1 MIVISAFIAAAALI
15 SEPFTIERVVAVVGS
30 EPVLHSDV
38 VTMLIEE
45 GMDQESAAASDQGS
59 AEYTAALEGL
69 VREKLLVEAARRS
82 GVYPTRDEIED
93 AVDAAMDQARETFA
107 SEAEFTSY
115 LASMGMSV
123 SSLRASYGTIMGD
136 RLAGENYIRTRAGRV
151 MSALPLDPAAYFQ
164 EHPEAVE
171 KVLAPREL
179 SWIYLPVLPGGAEE
193 EETLLSQLRA
203 AIESGET
210 TFSAAAVQYSQD
222 GSASMGGDLGWFGPG
237 DMTATFET
245 QVYALEPGEIA
256 GPFRTPFGI
265 HLVKLTDVDGE
276 RVRASHILRMVSPAQ
291 ADLDSTFAR
300 AWDIR
305 ELAMSG
311 ADFADLAREYSADP
325 ETEATGG
332 HIGTVNTGNWDGA
345 LREAVIDLQPGD
357 ISEPVALE
365 QGMAVALFIRE
376 QAGENDWASFGDDEL
391 QAMLQSVV
399 WNSYYDE
406 MVDYLAGESPVRIN
420 TGGGDAD

>member
-1 MIVISAFIAAAALI
+1 MIVITAFIAAAVLI
-15 SEPFTIERVVAVVGS
+15 SEPFTMERVVAVVGS

-59 AEYTAALEGL
+59 DEYTAALEGL

-93 AVDAAMDQARETFA
+93 AVDDAMAQARETFS

-151 MSALPLDPAAYFQ
+151 MNALPLDPAAYFQ

-171 KVLAPREL
+171 SVLAPREL
-179 SWIYLPVLPGGAEE
+179 SWIYLPVLPGGAQEE
-193 EETLLSQLRA
+193 EVLLSQLRT
-203 AIESGET
+203 AIEAGET

-265 HLVKLTDVDGE
+265 HLVKLTDVDGD
-276 RVRASHILRMVSPAQ
+276 RVRASHILRMVSPTQ

-300 AWDIR
+300 AWNLR
-305 ELAMSG
+305 ELAISG
-311 ADFADLAREYSADP
+311 ADFSDLAREYSADP

-332 HIGTVNTGNWDGA
+332 YIGTVNTGNWDGS
-345 LREAVIDLQPGD
+345 LREAVIRLQPGD

-365 QGMAVALFIRE
+365 QGMAVAVFRRDQETGI
-376 QAGENDWASFGDDEL
+376 DWSSFEDDEL
-391 QAMLQSVV
+391 QSMLQSVV

-406 MVDYLAGESPVRIN
+406 MVDSLASEIPVRIN
-420 TGGGDAD
+420 TGDGDAD

>member
-1 MIVISAFIAAAALI
+1 MITAFIAAAVLI
-15 SEPFTIERVVAVVGS
+15 SEPFTMERVVAVVGS

-45 GMDQESAAASDQGS
+45 GMDQESAAASEQGS
-59 AEYTAALEGL
+59 DEYTAALEGL

-93 AVDAAMDQARETFA
+93 AVDDAMAQARETFS

-123 SSLRASYGTIMGD
+123 SSLRASYETIMGD

-164 EHPEAVE
+164 EHPESVE
-171 KVLAPREL
+171 SVLAPREL
-179 SWIYLPVLPGGAEE
+179 SWIYLPVLPGGALDEE
-193 EETLLSQLRA
+193 VLLSQLKT
-203 AIESGET
+203 AIEAGET

-276 RVRASHILRMVSPAQ
+276 RVRASHILRMVSPTQ

-300 AWDIR
+300 AWNLR

-311 ADFADLAREYSADP
+311 ADFSDLAREYSADP

-332 HIGTVNTGNWDGA
+332 YIGTVNTGNWDGA
-345 LREAVIDLQPGD
+345 LREAVIRLQPGD

-365 QGMAVALFIRE
+365 QGMAVAVFRRDQETGI
-376 QAGENDWASFGDDEL
+376 DWGSFEDDEL

-406 MVDYLAGESPVRIN
+406 MVDSLASEIPVRIN
-420 TGGGDAD
+420 TGDGDAD

>member
-1 MIVISAFIAAAALI
+1 LIVITAFIAAAVLI
-15 SEPFTIERVVAVVGS
+15 SEPFTMERVVAVVGS

-45 GMDQESAAASDQGS
+45 GMDQESAAASEQGS
-59 AEYTAALEGL
+59 DEYTAALEGL

-93 AVDAAMDQARETFA
+93 AVDDAMAQARETFS

-123 SSLRASYGTIMGD
+123 SSLRASYETIMGD

-164 EHPEAVE
+164 EHPESVE
-171 KVLAPREL
+171 SVLAPREL
-179 SWIYLPVLPGGAEE
+179 SWIYLPVLPGGALDEE
-193 EETLLSQLRA
+193 VLLSQLKT
-203 AIESGET
+203 AIEAGET

-276 RVRASHILRMVSPAQ
+276 RVRASHILRMVSPTQ

-300 AWDIR
+300 AWNLR

-311 ADFADLAREYSADP
+311 ADFSDLAREYSADP

-332 HIGTVNTGNWDGA
+332 YIGTVNTGNWDGA
-345 LREAVIDLQPGD
+345 LREAVIRLQPGD

-365 QGMAVALFIRE
+365 QGMAVAVFRRDQETGI
-376 QAGENDWASFGDDEL
+376 DWGSFEDDEL

-406 MVDYLAGESPVRIN
+406 MVDSLASEIPVRIN
-420 TGGGDAD
+420 TGDGDAD

>member
-1 MIVISAFIAAAALI
+1 MIVITAFIAAAVLI
-15 SEPFTIERVVAVVGS
+15 SEPFTMERVVAVVGS

-45 GMDQESAAASDQGS
+45 GMDQESAAASEQGS
-59 AEYTAALEGL
+59 DEYTAALEGL

-93 AVDAAMDQARETFA
+93 AVDDAMAQARETFS

-164 EHPEAVE
+164 EHPESVE
-171 KVLAPREL
+171 SVLAPREL
-179 SWIYLPVLPGGAEE
+179 SWIYLPVLPGGALDEE
-193 EETLLSQLRA
+193 VLLSQLKT
-203 AIESGET
+203 AIEAGET

-276 RVRASHILRMVSPAQ
+276 RVRASHILRMVSPTQ

-300 AWDIR
+300 AWNLR

-311 ADFADLAREYSADP
+311 ADFSDLAREYSADP

-332 HIGTVNTGNWDGA
+332 YIGTVNTGNWDGA
-345 LREAVIDLQPGD
+345 LREAVIRLQPGD

-365 QGMAVALFIRE
+365 QGMAVAVFRRDQETGI
-376 QAGENDWASFGDDEL
+376 DWGSFEDDEL

-406 MVDYLAGESPVRIN
+406 MVDSLASEIPVRIN
-420 TGGGDAD
+420 TGDGDAD

>member
-1 MIVISAFIAAAALI
+1 MIVITAFIAAAVLI
-15 SEPFTIERVVAVVGS
+15 SEPFTMERVVAVVGS

-45 GMDQESAAASDQGS
+45 GMDQESAAASEQGS
-59 AEYTAALEGL
+59 DEYTAALEGL

-93 AVDAAMDQARETFA
+93 AVDDAMAQARETFS

-123 SSLRASYGTIMGD
+123 SSLRASYETIMGD

-164 EHPEAVE
+164 EHPESVE
-171 KVLAPREL
+171 SVLAPREL
-179 SWIYLPVLPGGAEE
+179 SWIYLPVLPGGALDEE
-193 EETLLSQLRA
+193 VLLSQLKT
-203 AIESGET
+203 AIEAGET

-276 RVRASHILRMVSPAQ
+276 RVRASHILRMVSPTQ

-300 AWDIR
+300 AWNLR

-311 ADFADLAREYSADP
+311 ADFSDLAREYSADP

-332 HIGTVNTGNWDGA
+332 YIGTVNTGNWDGA
-345 LREAVIDLQPGD
+345 LREAVIRLQPGD

-365 QGMAVALFIRE
+365 QGMAVAVFRRDQETGI
-376 QAGENDWASFGDDEL
+376 DWGSFEDDEL

-406 MVDYLAGESPVRIN
+406 MVDSLASEIPVRIN
-420 TGGGDAD
+420 TGDGDAD